1 MRAGRP
7 DGAARA
13 RLVQPMRRTDR
24 IVEEMATD
32 VQTEPVLVPAPGDDG
47 PAAPAGSAAIVRP
60 ARIRLLIVLS
70 AVAGLIH
77 GKAFIDHV
85 DHYWLFGVF
94 FAVLT
99 YAQVLWAMQ
108 LFRRP
113 DDRRLFKAVA
123 VMSLG
128 VVAIWV
134 VSRTTG
140 LPIGPW
146 AGRPETIGMPD
157 AVASLDELVIAAMIA
172 AMLRPEGRVAARL
185 RWLDAGNC
193 VRIGSML
200 CSLSLMALLFSS
212 HSHAG

>member
-1 MRAGRP
+1 LQERVRAGRP
-7 DGAARA
+7 AHVAW
-13 RLVQPMRRTDR
+13 VQPKRRADR
-24 IVEEMATD
+24 IVVKMATD
-32 VQTEPVLVPAPGDDG
+32 VQTEPVLAPASGEED
-47 PAAPAGSAAIVRP
+47 PAAPAAVVHS
-60 ARIRLLIVLS
+60 ARIQLLIGLS

-85 DHYWLFGVF
+85 EHYWLFGVF

-108 LFRRP
+108 LYRRP
-113 DDRRLFKAVA
+113 DDRRLFQAVV

-128 VVAIWV
+128 TVAIWI
-134 VSRTTG
+134 VSRGVG

-146 AGRPETIGMPD
+146 AGRPEPIGMPD
-157 AVASLDELVIAAMIA
+157 AVASLDELVIVGVIV
-172 AMLRPEGRVAARL
+172 AMLRPRGRIAARL
-185 RWLDAGNC
+185 RWLDDSNC
-193 VRIGSML
+193 VRFGSML

>member
-1 MRAGRP
+1 
-7 DGAARA
+7 
-13 RLVQPMRRTDR
+13 
-24 IVEEMATD
+24 MATD
-32 VQTEPVLVPAPGDDG
+32 VQTEPVLVPAPGDG
-47 PAAPAGSAAIVRP
+47 GSAPPAGPAAIVRSP
-60 ARIRLLIVLS
+60 RIQLLIGLS

-108 LFRRP
+108 LYRRP

-128 VVAIWV
+128 TVAIWL
-134 VSRTTG
+134 VSRSVG

-146 AGRPETIGMPD
+146 AGRPETMGMPD
-157 AVASLDELVIAAMIA
+157 VVASVDELFIAAIIG
-172 AMLRPEGRVAARL
+172 AMLRPEGRIAARL
-185 RWLDAGNC
+185 RWLDHANC
-193 VRIGSML
+193 VRFGSML

>member
-1 MRAGRP
+1 M
-7 DGAARA
+7 
-13 RLVQPMRRTDR
+13 
-24 IVEEMATD
+24 VEEMATD
-32 VQTEPVLVPAPGDDG
+32 VQTGPVLG
-47 PAAPAGSAAIVRP
+47 PDHEQESSAAPAATVRSP
-60 ARIRLLIVLS
+60 RILLLIGLS

-99 YAQVLWAMQ
+99 YAQILWAMR
-108 LFRRP
+108 LWRRP

-128 VVAIWV
+128 VAAIWL
-134 VSRTTG
+134 VSRTVG

-146 AGRPETIGMPD
+146 AGRPETIGLPD
-157 AVASLDELVIAAMIA
+157 VVATLDELVIAGLIA
-172 AMLRPEGRVAARL
+172 SILRPEGWIAARL
-185 RWLDAGNC
+185 RWLDADNC
-193 VRIGSML
+193 VRYGSML

-212 HSHAG
+212 HSHTG

>member
-1 MRAGRP
+1 
-7 DGAARA
+7 
-13 RLVQPMRRTDR
+13 
-24 IVEEMATD
+24 MATD
-32 VQTEPVLVPAPGDDG
+32 VQTEPVLGQAPEGES
-47 PAAPAGSAAIVRP
+47 PAAPTAIVRSP
-60 ARIRLLIVLS
+60 RIHLLIGLS
-70 AVAGLIH
+70 AVVGLIH

-99 YAQVLWAMQ
+99 YAQVLWAMR
-108 LFRRP
+108 LWRRP
-113 DDRRLFKAVA
+113 GDRRFFKAVA

-128 VVAIWV
+128 VAAVWV

-157 AVASLDELVIAAMIA
+157 VVATLDELVIAALIA
-172 AMLRPEGRVAARL
+172 AMLRPKGRIAARL
-185 RWLDAGNC
+185 RWLDADNC
-193 VRIGSML
+193 VRYGSLL

-212 HSHAG
+212 HSHTG

>member
-1 MRAGRP
+1 MR
-7 DGAARA
+7 
-13 RLVQPMRRTDR
+13 VQPMRRTDR
-24 IVEEMATD
+24 IVVEMATD
-32 VQTEPVLVPAPGDDG
+32 VQTEPALVAVPEGES
-47 PAAPAGSAAIVRP
+47 PAAPAAIVRSP
-60 ARIRLLIVLS
+60 RIQLLIGLS
-70 AVAGLIH
+70 AVVGLIH

-99 YAQVLWAMQ
+99 YAQILWAMR
-108 LFRRP
+108 LWRRP

-128 VVAIWV
+128 VVAIWL

-146 AGRPETIGMPD
+146 AGRPEAIGMPD
-157 AVASLDELVIAAMIA
+157 VVATLDELVIAALIV
-172 AMLRPEGRVAARL
+172 AMLRPEGGVAARL

-193 VRIGSML
+193 VRFGSML

-212 HSHAG
+212 HSHTG